1 MICKYYLMIGS
12 DKVDINSQS
21 CIDVSSMIANLKD
34 IKLSYNRIDYGGV
47 TRKCGSNIEFVG
59 NARDV
64 LIEHFT
70 INGLNSIASF
80 AVYGI
85 ENDWTYKEIFSCP
98 LDFST
103 FTYDSYRVEL
113 GCLDNSVAAL
123 IKANKTTKY
132 EYPVEDIKESFK
144 LSYDRVSIR
153 NEVTIQAIGN
163 KQLTG
168 EDTYTEIDKN
178 VWWFYPRIGVI
189 SSDTP
194 NNESI
199 TFQDSEETFQTDGT
213 PMIWGMPGLNKTDI
227 YFVECLKDCVVSI
240 DFTHIG
246 LNESLR
252 GCVLAKVSGSSVTPL
267 NCGYSNV
274 MSRDENT
281 RPSAVKW
288 SGGLKKGER
297 LQFAIYNYNHGQ
309 LDGSV
314 GFEAH
319 QDGYISW
326 NERQEPIYLDVISP
340 EVLLG
345 KLLSSICQGI
355 DVRCKIKMTS
365 DDGTD
370 NTRLRQT
377 MLCPAESV
385 RQFKSAKVCT
395 SFDEFCKWMETT
407 FGYVYQ
413 IEDLSESDDEFL
425 LSSIYDFTCIYHAEY
440 SKKIGDILFRER
452 EPGMYGYFFEV
463 ISEANLESS
472 FDYDFVGSENFQS
485 KEWGNDPYGIKV
497 HTDRLY
503 RSTEDKVIYSAINYT
518 EPTYTSGAKY
528 RWYSELKEAVIENV
542 NVSRY
547 VDTVEFGS
555 IINETVTEAGT
566 YNGEVA
572 IENICY
578 CRKSMKFMYL
588 SDGKYYHPFTGSDKY
603 NNGDVV
609 RDDMMFIS
617 NDQHYIVLKDCL
629 VKCTVSESEVDDT
642 KYPTI
647 FFKHKNEV
655 FDKSSVL
662 YLTNVSDC
670 VYKLATDRLYSRLT
684 IGYEKQNYDLGN
696 NGKDEFNFKSV
707 YTTGIT
713 LDDKELNMVSP
724 YRADSYGVEELSN
737 KIGEETSST
746 ESDTQL
752 FAISCVKTDNEYVVL
767 RNNRIDGVSTDSM
780 FNSDLAPI
788 FMIEANKSYLAS
800 FAKTLTFVSSE
811 GKSDVSIDGKSVSGN
826 VELSDPLFGHG
837 NISFTTDELVLP
849 EDWNG
854 CVEIPWYGGKKKG
867 FLSTLDINVA
877 NNEAYEYELIEM
889 IE

>member
-153 NEVTIQAIGN
+153 KEVTIQAIGN

-189 SSDTP
+189 NSDTP

-227 YFVECLKDCVVSI
+227 YFLECLKDCVVSI
-240 DFTHIG
+240 DFTNIG
-246 LNESLR
+246 LSGLLR
-252 GCVLAKVSGSSVTPL
+252 GCVLAKVTGGNVTPL

-297 LQFAIYNYNHGQ
+297 LQFAIYNYNHGK
-309 LDGSV
+309 LDGGV
-314 GFEAH
+314 TFKAH

-326 NERQEPIYLDVISP
+326 NDRQEPIYLDVISP

-345 KLLSSICQGI
+345 KILSSICQEI
-355 DVRCKIKMTS
+355 DVRCKIKMTLS
-365 DDGTD
+365 DGTD
-370 NTRLRQT
+370 NTRLKQT

-385 RQFKSAKVCT
+385 RQFPSAKVYT

-452 EPGMYGYFFEV
+452 KPGMYGYFFEV

-547 VDTVEFGS
+547 VDTVEFGT
-555 IINETVTEAGT
+555 IINDTVTEAGA

-578 CRKSMKFMYL
+578 CRKNMKFMYL
-588 SDGKYYHPFTGSDKY
+588 SDGQYYYPFTGSDKY

-617 NDQHYIVLKDCL
+617 NDQNYIVLKDCL
-629 VKCTVSESEVDDT
+629 VKCTVTESDVDDT
-642 KYPTI
+642 KYPTV

-670 VYKLATDRLYSRLT
+670 TYKLATDRLYSRLT
-684 IGYEKQNYDLGN
+684 IGYEKQDYDLGN

-752 FAISCVKTDNEYVVL
+752 FAVSCVKTDNEYVVL
-767 RNNRIDGVSTDSM
+767 RNNRIEGVSTDSM

-837 NISFTTDELVLP
+837 NISFTTDELILP
-849 EDWNG
+849 DDWNG
-854 CVEIPWYGGKKKG
+854 CVEIPWKDGIKKG
-867 FLSTLDINVA
+867 FLSTLDITVA
-877 NNEAYEYELIEM
+877 NIEAFEYELIEV